1 MLEPIYRILDFI
13 FPVYI
18 INRDQV
24 LSIEDRR
31 PTRNMFL
38 SIVGLLVVIVFA
50 TWGWF
55 SHTLIIDGL
64 TLTLFGA
71 ALGAALYF
79 CLRGTFRELYVFDK
93 TTDTYT
99 FIRQSVLRKD
109 IVQGAAS
116 LYQSVEVLCVE
127 EQKDSW
133 TVYHYHA
140 ALLQDPSMLFGA
152 DEVQKLRESK
162 PMYNCEQ
169 TEINIASAISRFLN
183 IRNNGTVETV
193 YRALL

>member
-1 MLEPIYRILDFI
+1 MLEPIFRILDFI

-38 SIVGLLVVIVFA
+38 SMLGLLVVIAFA
-50 TWGWF
+50 AWGWF

-71 ALGAALYF
+71 LLVAALYF
-79 CLRGTFRELYVFDK
+79 CLRGTFRELYIFDK
-93 TTDTYT
+93 KTHTYT
-99 FIRQSVLRKD
+99 FIRQSVLKKD

-116 LYQSVEVLCVE
+116 LYQSVEVLCEE

-133 TVYHYHA
+133 TVYHYHT

-162 PMYNCEQ
+162 PIYNREQ
-169 TEINIASAISRFLN
+169 TEIN
-183 IRNNGTVETV
+183 
-193 YRALL
+193 